1 MARLNGDPR
10 TMLPLLRH
18 EILAVDPNVA
28 ISEEL
33 PLTEVVQNYFAP
45 VKLAMGVL
53 SYAGGLA
60 LLLSAI
66 GLYGVLALTVGQRTR
81 EIGIRM
87 ALGARP
93 GEVLELILR
102 EGMGLALLGL
112 ILGLFSALGLTRFL
126 SSYLYGIARNDL
138 ATFVTVAFLLTG
150 VAMLA
155 CYIPARRATKVD
167 PMVALRYE

>member
-1 MARLNGDPR
+1 
-10 TMLPLLRH
+10 
-18 EILAVDPNVA
+18 
-28 ISEEL
+28 
-33 PLTEVVQNYFAP
+33 
-45 VKLAMGVL
+45 MGVL

-66 GLYGVLALTVGQRTR
+66 GLYGVLALTVGLRTR